1 MAVLWAQ
8 SPAGQPDG
16 LGSRAI
22 HRTAPSRAVSVR
34 YSPEG
39 RERPSLWSAIK
50 TLHRL
55 EVGPVYFFV
64 LIWGMTVAARQPS
77 DLWSV
82 PAILAFLINGLS
94 LFSGFV
100 LNNYSD
106 YPIDRRSQIKGYV
119 ADAVERVGR
128 SRTLVLYWVEQ
139 AITVVAAVAVSL
151 LLHNWAFVVVKLA
164 GIVSGMMY
172 NGEPVRLKRRGIWN
186 PVIFFIRFGFVPGM
200 IAYLAVH
207 DGVIG
212 TGGWML
218 LIGASLLMF
227 SRGFWNSVSDT
238 AEDRAE
244 EIVTPSVRYGPMTA
258 MRFAV
263 VILVP
268 ACVLVGSGL
277 WLLLGPVY
285 AIFGVAGAAGATVF
299 RGWLLHRA
307 GDDDGAVALLASP
320 IRRTDARWSQ
330 LTYVTIT
337 LAGLAH
343 VIAASAL
350 VGSP

>member
-1 MAVLWAQ
+1 MATLRR
-8 SPAGQPDG
+8 SPG
-16 LGSRAI
+16 GSRAI
-22 HRTAPSRAVSVR
+22 RTAPSGDVR
-34 YSPEG
+34 SPSG
-39 RERPSLWSAIK
+39 GGQGLSLWSAIK
-50 TLHRL
+50 TLHRV

-64 LIWGMTVAARQPS
+64 LVWGMAVAARRPS
-77 DLWSV
+77 DLWSLA
-82 PAILAFLINGLS
+82 AILAFLINGLS

-106 YPIDRRSQIKGYV
+106 YPIDRRSPIKGYV

-128 SRTLVLYWVEQ
+128 SKTLALYWVEQ
-139 AITVVAAVAVSL
+139 AITVAAAAAVSL
-151 LLHNWAFVVVKLA
+151 LLNNWVFVVVKAA
-164 GIVSGMMY
+164 GIVSGMLY

-186 PVIFFIRFGFVPGM
+186 PIIFLIRFGFVPGM

-212 TGGWML
+212 TGGWL
-218 LIGASLLMF
+218 ALIGASLLSF

-244 EIVTPSVRYGPMTA
+244 GIVTPATRYGPRAA

-263 VILVP
+263 ASLVP
-268 ACVLVGSGL
+268 ACVLIGCGL

-285 AIFGVAGAAGATVF
+285 GLVGVAGSVGATAY
-299 RGWLLHRA
+299 RWWLLRRSR
-307 GDDDGAVALLASP
+307 DDDSAVALLASP
-320 IRRTDARWSQ
+320 IRRVDARWSQ

-343 VIAASAL
+343 VAATSAQ
-350 VGSP
+350 VGPP

>member
-1 MAVLWAQ
+1 MDRVTPGRAYGAT
-8 SPAGQPDG
+8 PAATG
-16 LGSRAI
+16 
-22 HRTAPSRAVSVR
+22 TAESAR
-34 YSPEG
+34 YSPGG
-39 RERPSLWSAIK
+39 RQPPSLWSAIK
-50 TLHRL
+50 TLHRF
-55 EVGPVYFFV
+55 EIGPVYFFV
-64 LIWGMTVAARQPS
+64 LVWGMAVAASRPS

-82 PAILAFLINGLS
+82 AAILAFLINGLS

-106 YPIDRRSQIKGYV
+106 YPIDRRSAIKGYV
-119 ADAVERVGR
+119 ADAVERIGR
-128 SRTLVLYWVEQ
+128 SRTLALYWVEQ
-139 AITVVAAVAVSL
+139 GITVAAAAAVSVL
-151 LLHNWAFVVVKLA
+151 LNNWVFVVVKVA
-164 GIVSGMMY
+164 GMVSGMMY

-186 PVIFFIRFGFVPGM
+186 PIIFLIRFGFVPGM

-212 TGGWML
+212 PGGWMT

-238 AEDRAE
+238 VEDRAE
-244 EIVTPSVRYGPMTA
+244 DIVTPSVRYGPRTA

-263 VILVP
+263 VSLVP
-268 ACVLVGSGL
+268 GCVLIGGGL

-285 AIFGVAGAAGATVF
+285 AIFGVAGAAGATAY

-307 GDDDGAVALLASP
+307 SDDHSAVALLSSP
-320 IRRTDARWSQ
+320 IRRIDARWSQ

-343 VIAASAL
+343 VIATSSQ
-350 VGSP
+350 VSWP